1 MLYHLLYPLH
11 EQFSVLYIFRY
22 ITFRAIYATITA
34 LMISFILGPWLIEKL
49 SSLQIGQS
57 IRKDGPQSHFKK
69 EGTPTMGGTL
79 ILLAIVLPTL
89 LWTDLTNIYVWVT
102 LLVTVGFGAV
112 DLSTTTVRS
121 RNATAMVFRRGKRCC
136 G

>member
-11 EQFSVLYIFRY
+11 EQFSALYIFRY
-22 ITFRAIYATITA
+22 ITFRAIYATITV
-34 LMISFILGPWLIEKL
+34 LMISFIMGPWLIDKL
-49 SSLQIGQS
+49 SRLQIGQS

-89 LWTDLTNIYVWVT
+89 LWTDLGNIYVWVT
-102 LLVTVGFGAV
+102 LLVTVGCGAV
-112 DLSTTTVRS
+112 GFIDDYR
-121 RNATAMVFRRGKRCC
+121 
-136 G
+136 